1 MIQPEASP
9 KPKYTLIDRSQIR
22 LLPLDYDCLI
32 PCSHA
37 ARGIWELLGRLNLTA
52 FEADS
57 RSFEGF
63 VGRPG
68 IAPQLLASLW
78 IYGYSIGVAS
88 ARALERM
95 MSWEP
100 GLRWLCADQEVNH
113 HTLSDFRMVQKERL
127 DDLFRQVLAVLQGEG
142 LVDLKI
148 VTQDGTKVRA
158 RAGKQSL
165 HRRGTIEQQLAL
177 ASRYM
182 EEMDRRAEEDQAQDR
197 RHIAAQQRTARER
210 LQRAQAAL
218 VEVQA
223 RQQSVRP
230 GKRADVRVSTSETE
244 ASKMKFND
252 GAYAPGRNVQF
263 STDAKAGVIVAV
275 HVSTAPT
282 DMAELEPALAQIV
295 ENCGRKPD
303 CLLADNGYVS
313 RENVEA
319 MAQECVEFVAPWKDT
334 PSRQA
339 GACATNGIDVNFSPS
354 VFVWDGQARVFV
366 CPAGKV
372 LTHTGVVTSH
382 GQKRDVFSAARED
395 CAECA
400 FKDRCCGKTGAPRSL
415 RRTIESPAMLAHLE
429 RMSRPE
435 TKALYKK
442 RSVVAETPH
451 MRIKENWGWR
461 RFSVR
466 GLANSAKEAI
476 WVAIAYNVHVWTRFR
491 RIQQP
496 VAA

>member
-197 RHIAAQQRTARER
+197 RHIAAQQRHGARAVTT
-210 LQRAQAAL
+210 RA
-218 VEVQA
+218 
-223 RQQSVRP
+223 S
-230 GKRADVRVSTSETE
+230 RAGGS
-244 ASKMKFND
+244 
-252 GAYAPGRNVQF
+252 
-263 STDAKAGVIVAV
+263 
-275 HVSTAPT
+275 
-282 DMAELEPALAQIV
+282 
-295 ENCGRKPD
+295 
-303 CLLADNGYVS
+303 
-313 RENVEA
+313 
-319 MAQECVEFVAPWKDT
+319 
-334 PSRQA
+334 
-339 GACATNGIDVNFSPS
+339 
-354 VFVWDGQARVFV
+354 
-366 CPAGKV
+366 
-372 LTHTGVVTSH
+372 
-382 GQKRDVFSAARED
+382 
-395 CAECA
+395 
-400 FKDRCCGKTGAPRSL
+400 TGAR
-415 RRTIESPAMLAHLE
+415 
-429 RMSRPE
+429 
-435 TKALYKK
+435 
-442 RSVVAETPH
+442 
-451 MRIKENWGWR
+451 
-461 RFSVR
+461 
-466 GLANSAKEAI
+466 AKCTAG
-476 WVAIAYNVHVWTRFR
+476 
-491 RIQQP
+491 
-496 VAA
+496 